1 MTDCIRTIDQIFQD
15 NTRFPSL
22 NDKIRYLRT
31 IDDVTE
37 DSIYAGGVVD
47 SNEIEMIVTEL
58 SDRIYDTMHEAPKNL
73 KVKKIMLIR
82 INQGGRYLYDRIVAK
97 IIEKDRTIDFVHA
110 AVTVQSR
117 FGIEVKTY
125 QIPVEL
131 HDLATD
137 ESIQDLQGI
146 YAIGI
151 DDIIDGGGTRG
162 VLDKYF
168 KEGFVKPPV
177 GVDYVFMI
185 QREEQLPERL
195 VDWPIGFSEKLRNG
209 IRFLSDE
216 WLLGLGLDYTLITED
231 QELLHIG
238 REVDM
243 TRTKHGG
250 IYAINRDMLGRL
262 KQAYQQSGDYI
273 KNQLSNLGLLT
284 VK

>member
-22 NDKIRYLRT
+22 NDKIRYLRA

-58 SDRIYDTMHEAPKNL
+58 SDRIYVAMHEASKNP

-82 INQGGRYLYDRIVAK
+82 INQGGRYVYDRIVAK
-97 IIEKDRTIDFVHA
+97 IIEKDQTIDFVHA

-117 FGIEVKTY
+117 FGIEVKEY

-131 HDLATD
+131 HDQATG
-137 ESIQDLQGI
+137 ESIQDLEGI

-151 DDIIDGGGTRG
+151 DDIIDGGGTRS
-162 VLDKYF
+162 VLDKYC

-177 GVDYVFMI
+177 GVDYVFMV
-185 QREEQLPERL
+185 QREELPERL
-195 VDWPIGFSEKLRNG
+195 VDWSIGFSEKLRNG
-209 IRFLSDE
+209 IRFLLDA
-216 WLLGLGLDYTLITED
+216 WLLGLGLDYTLITE
-231 QELLHIG
+231 
-238 REVDM
+238 
-243 TRTKHGG
+243 
-250 IYAINRDMLGRL
+250 
-262 KQAYQQSGDYI
+262 
-273 KNQLSNLGLLT
+273 NQKPLT
-284 VK
+284 

>member
-22 NDKIRYLRT
+22 NDKIRYLRA

-58 SDRIYDTMHEAPKNL
+58 SDRIYVAMHEASKNP

-82 INQGGRYLYDRIVAK
+82 INQGGRYVYDRIVAK
-97 IIEKDRTIDFVHA
+97 IIEKDQTIDFVHA

-117 FGIEVKTY
+117 FGIEVKEY

-131 HDLATD
+131 YDQATG
-137 ESIQDLQGI
+137 ESIQDLEGI

-151 DDIIDGGGTRG
+151 DDIIDGGGTRS
-162 VLDKYF
+162 VLDKYC

-177 GVDYVFMI
+177 GVDYVFMV
-185 QREEQLPERL
+185 QREELPERL
-195 VDWPIGFSEKLRNG
+195 VDWSIGFSEKLRNG
-209 IRFLSDE
+209 IRFLLDA
-216 WLLGLGLDYTLITED
+216 WLLGLGLDYTLITEN
-231 QELLHIG
+231 QKPLHIG

-250 IYAINRDMLGRL
+250 IYAMNRDMLGRL
-262 KQAYQQSGDYI
+262 KQAYQESGDYI
-273 KNQLSNLGLLT
+273 KNQLNNLGLLT
-284 VK
+284 DK

>member
-22 NDKIRYLRT
+22 HDKIRYLRA

-37 DSIYAGGVVD
+37 DSIYVGGVVD

-58 SDRIYDTMHEAPKNL
+58 SDRIYVAMHEASKNP

-82 INQGGRYLYDRIVAK
+82 INQGGRYVYDRIVAK
-97 IIEKDRTIDFVHA
+97 IIEKDQTIDFVHA

-117 FGIEVKTY
+117 FGIKVKEY

-131 HDLATD
+131 HDQATG
-137 ESIQDLQGI
+137 ESIQDLEGI

-151 DDIIDGGGTRG
+151 DDIIDGGGTRN

-168 KEGFVKPPV
+168 KEGLVKPPV
-177 GVDYVFMI
+177 GVDYVFMV
-185 QREEQLPERL
+185 QREEQLTER
-195 VDWPIGFSEKLRNG
+195 VVEWSIGFSEKLRNG
-209 IRFLSDE
+209 IRFLLDA
-216 WLLGLGLDYTLITED
+216 WLLGLGLDYTLIAEN
-231 QELLHIG
+231 QEPLHIG

-250 IYAINRDMLGRL
+250 IYAMNRDMLGRL
-262 KQAYQQSGDYI
+262 KQAYQESGDHI

-284 VK
+284 DK